1 MLNRFFL
8 DNDYNVILL
17 SNMQNPVSMS
27 GELLWDNQIIFEI
40 DADDTPNQYLEITC
54 GEVTTTLTVT
64 PSEVNE
70 LELSPQYW
78 NYEDYTYIQ
87 PYKNGVSLGVDY
99 TIDIKFPAVITNAGM
114 ISSIESDPEALVEVG
129 QHYEMS
135 GSEYAEEEV
144 KEVKEAVS
152 NLSQTVAQ
160 QGQELGNKQNFID
173 QDILPPSQGVGEDGD
188 LKFQGGVA
196 GFKRLYRND
205 GGTWSRVKFIDNGT
219 SQPSGGKDGDI
230 YFQTENGFIIGIFE
244 NVDDVWYPVGL
255 GQGSVSSISYSTL
268 EQDTGLLWIDG
279 KHIYQKTIA
288 GNAVPSNGSV
298 LISNVD
304 ELVNCFGSQLYI
316 GDQNYR
322 WFNFPYDS
330 DYSGPRPE
338 LIQSTH
344 ELKILCNRGDLS
356 KFRWTF
362 QYTKITI

>member
-1 MLNRFFL
+1 MLNKFFL
-8 DNDYNVILL
+8 DKDYTVQLL
-17 SNMQNPVSMS
+17 MNMQIPVSMNDQ
-27 GELLWDNQIIFEI
+27 LWDNSILLEI
-40 DADDTPNQYLEITC
+40 DADDTLNQYFVVDNGIDTEVLNVTPGQVNVLQVTEVWWAY
-54 GEVTTTLTVT
+54 GGVTTIT
-64 PSEVNE
+64 
-70 LELSPQYW
+70 
-78 NYEDYTYIQ
+78 
-87 PYKNGVSLGVDY
+87 PYKNGQAISDKI
-99 TIDIKFPAVITNAGM
+99 IDITFPEVVDNAGM
-114 ISSIESDPEALVEVG
+114 ISSTEEDPEEIVLVG

-144 KEVKEAVS
+144 KEVKETVS
-152 NLSQTVAQ
+152 NLSQTVTE
-160 QGQELGNKQNFID
+160 QGEQLAEKQNFID

-205 GGTWSRVKFIDNGT
+205 GGSWSRVNFIDNGT
-219 SQPSGGKDGDI
+219 SQPSGGEDGDI

-244 NVDDVWYPVGL
+244 NVGGVWCPVGL

-288 GNAVPSNGSV
+288 GNTVPAGGSV

-304 ELVNCFGSQLYI
+304 ELVNCFGSQLYV
-316 GDQNYR
+316 GDQNQR

-330 DYSGPRPE
+330 DAYGPRPE
-338 LIQSTH
+338 LIQATH
-344 ELKILCNRGDLS
+344 ELKLLCNRGDIS

>member
-54 GEVTTTLTVT
+54 GEVTTILAVT

-144 KEVKEAVS
+144 KEVKETVS
-152 NLSQTVAQ
+152 NLSQTVTQ
-160 QGQELGNKQNFID
+160 QGQELENKQNFID

-205 GGTWSRVKFIDNGT
+205 GGTWSRVNFIESGT
-219 SQPSGGKDGDI
+219 AEPSGGEDGDI
-230 YFQTENGFIIGIFE
+230 YIQNDGLQIVAIWQKVGASWFFFE
-244 NVDDVWYPVGL
+244 HGGGLPTVTIQGVLERALNVNV
-255 GQGSVSSISYSTL
+255 SVT
-268 EQDTGLLWIDG
+268 
-279 KHIYQKTIA
+279 
-288 GNAVPSNGSV
+288 
-298 LISNVD
+298 ISN
-304 ELVNCFGSQLYI
+304 Y
-316 GDQNYR
+316 
-322 WFNFPYDS
+322 
-330 DYSGPRPE
+330 
-338 LIQSTH
+338 
-344 ELKILCNRGDLS
+344 
-356 KFRWTF
+356 
-362 QYTKITI
+362 